1 MQYNPYRMLNRFPKR
16 RSFGCCQYL
25 WDMKK
30 LRTLLLIV
38 LPAVLGN
45 DLHAQKINAVNS
57 GQLLERVAHNDTL
70 YIVNFWAT
78 WCLPCVKEL
87 PSFSVIH
94 DLYAGKPVKVLLLSF
109 DFKENYP
116 RRLEQWVSNKKLSPE
131 VLWFNEA
138 NPTEYIPRIAP
149 EWEGALPATLL
160 INNRTQE
167 RKLIQG
173 EVSSELLKGWLEQQS
188 L

>member
-1 MQYNPYRMLNRFPKR
+1 MQFNPYRMLNRFPKR

-38 LPAVLGN
+38 LLAVLGN

-87 PSFSVIH
+87 PSFSVI
-94 DLYAGKPVKVLLLSF
+94 LRG
-109 DFKENYP
+109 
-116 RRLEQWVSNKKLSPE
+116 Q
-131 VLWFNEA
+131 
-138 NPTEYIPRIAP
+138 T
-149 EWEGALPATLL
+149 
-160 INNRTQE
+160 
-167 RKLIQG
+167 RKG
-173 EVSSELLKGWLEQQS
+173 FVA
-188 L
+188 